1 MHNSTFMLPA
11 AELETL
17 AQQYRFEDGKAR
29 NIGKPI
35 ANYKIGSEYASGGA
49 GCISTV
55 EDYIRFLEA
64 LRTHKLLKPETV
76 QLMTRDRLTEEQ
88 RKTFMAKSTHGYGL
102 GVRCPMGDA
111 RYIDFGWGGAA
122 GAYLAIDMQN
132 AISIFFGSHLMLSPA
147 QGLRSK
153 LYRFVRAELFDPS
166 DIENIYA
173 ELNEL
178 YDYKLTY

>member
-1 MHNSTFMLPA
+1 MHNSTFMLPD

-55 EDYIRFLEA
+55 EDYIKFLEA
-64 LRTHKLLKPETV
+64 LRTHKLLKPETL

-88 RKTFMAKSTHGYGL
+88 RKTFMAKSTHG
-102 GVRCPMGDA
+102 
-111 RYIDFGWGGAA
+111 
-122 GAYLAIDMQN
+122 
-132 AISIFFGSHLMLSPA
+132 
-147 QGLRSK
+147 
-153 LYRFVRAELFDPS
+153 
-166 DIENIYA
+166 
-173 ELNEL
+173 
-178 YDYKLTY
+178 